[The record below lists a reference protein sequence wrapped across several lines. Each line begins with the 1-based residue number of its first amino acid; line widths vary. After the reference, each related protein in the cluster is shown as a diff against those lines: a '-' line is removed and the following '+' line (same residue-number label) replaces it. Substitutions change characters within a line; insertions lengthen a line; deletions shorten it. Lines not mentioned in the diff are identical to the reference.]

1 MSLEQKRCKKCGEIK
16 PFDAFGNHKN
26 TKDGKRSSCKKCAN
40 QYNKAWHKANP
51 EKQREANLK
60 CVYGITIDIYNQLL
74 NKQNYRC
81 ALCGTDTPGGNGNR
95 FHVDHNHQTGE
106 VRGLLCYQCNVGLGH
121 LKDSPKLLKR
131 AIQYLE
137 DNGHYGEWTD

>member
-1 MSLEQKRCKKCGEIK
+1 MSLEEKRCSKCGEVK
-16 PFDAFGNHKN
+16 LLKEFHKN
-26 TKDGKRSSCKKCAN
+26 KLTKDGRRSNCK
-40 QYNKAWHKANP
+40 Q
-51 EKQREANLK
+51 
-60 CVYGITIDIYNQLL
+60 CVYSDKKRQESHLKRNYNITLDIYNQRL
-74 NKQNYRC
+74 KEQNYRC
-81 ALCGTDTPGGNGNR
+81 ALCSTDVPGGNGNR

-106 VRGLLCYQCNVGLGH
+106 IRGLLCACCNSGLGK